1 MCGSSLFEYVHQ
13 QDHVELAEHLGL
25 SLPGA
30 TTMPSPGSASDEG
43 SSTSTANTPR
53 ALTPPLPAERE
64 RRTFADYQG
73 KTQSWN
79 FFFSI
84 NVFFLKK
91 IFWGEGWEVTK
102 TNQIHIWQIIKVK
115 LNEVFKKKLIWG
127 GGAESNKKIHI
138 SHIRK

>member
-73 KTQSWN
+73 KTQSCS
-79 FFFSI
+79 FFFNI
-84 NVFFLKK
+84 NVCFFFGGGGNKK
-91 IFWGEGWEVTK
+91 
-102 TNQIHIWQIIKVK
+102 NQIHILQIIKVK
-115 LNEVFKKKLIWG
+115 LNQEF
-127 GGAESNKKIHI
+127 
-138 SHIRK
+138 